1 MKVNWSDNFEHLYKK
16 KGQQK
21 YGIRL
26 LALWK
31 MQAGE
36 TETAVCKTL
45 HKTHS
50 TVRKWRR
57 LYEEGG
63 LEALLS
69 IRKGRGRKPLLDKN
83 EELKQDILQLHEER
97 IGGRIRCQDIIG
109 MVAKK
114 YGVHYKQPAM
124 YKVLERLNFSWI
136 TARSRHPKS
145 DPQVQENFK
154 KKFP

>member
-1 MKVNWSDNFEHLYKK
+1 MRVNWPDNFEELYKK

-21 YGIRL
+21 YGVRL

-31 MQAGE
+31 IQAGE
-36 TETAVCKTL
+36 TETSVCRML
-45 HKTHS
+45 HKTHG
-50 TVRKWRR
+50 TIRKWRR

-69 IRKGRGRKPLLDKN
+69 IGKGRGRKLLVGKT
-83 EELKQDILQLHEER
+83 EELKQDILRLHEQR
-97 IGGRIRCQDIIG
+97 IGGRIRGQDIIE
-109 MVAKK
+109 MVAHK
-114 YGVHYKQPAM
+114 YGVHYKQSTM
-124 YKVLERLNFSWI
+124 YMVLKRLDFSWI

-145 DPQVQENFK
+145 DPQAQENFK

>member
-50 TVRKWRR
+50 AVRKWRR

-83 EELKQDILQLHEER
+83 EELKQDILQLHEGR
-97 IGGRIRCQDIIG
+97 TGGRIRCKDIIE
-109 MVAKK
+109 MVAQK
-114 YGVHYKQPAM
+114 YGVYYKQPSM

-136 TARSRHPKS
+136 TARSRHPKA
-145 DPQVQENFK
+145 DPQAQENFK
-154 KKFP
+154 KKFS